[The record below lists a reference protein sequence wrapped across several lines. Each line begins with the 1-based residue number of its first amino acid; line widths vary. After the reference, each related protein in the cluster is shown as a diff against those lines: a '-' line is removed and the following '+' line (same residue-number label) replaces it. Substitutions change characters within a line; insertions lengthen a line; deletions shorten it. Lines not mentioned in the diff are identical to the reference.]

1 MSALGSHSTV
11 REELVGEL
19 TGLSTRALLELEGL
33 HRKPHA
39 VVYLSGSLVEG
50 FGNTSSDVDIFVVD
64 DSEPVGDLVVRKDV
78 CTIAIHL
85 LEHRRADF
93 EYWRPAVV
101 ESIRQ
106 KLAAIQPG
114 EEFVAEKL
122 APIEEL
128 FVHRLLIG
136 KPLAAE
142 EAFAELR
149 DSFDAERFRSYL
161 VQQAIHRADGALD
174 DLGGM
179 LEDDDLLTPLL
190 RARDLVSF
198 ALDAY
203 AHDRGN
209 TNTLPKW
216 RAKIVARLP
225 DDERSR
231 AVARDYWRLQFPTD
245 RALRHDPR
253 AAHEYVRECI
263 AFANRVTAWIQ
274 P

>member
-1 MSALGSHSTV
+1 VRALEPAV
-11 REELVGEL
+11 ADDLVAQL
-19 TGLSTRALLELEGL
+19 TGTSSRVLLQLERLDPAAGT
-33 HRKPHA
+33 

-50 FGNTSSDVDIFVVD
+50 FGNASSDVDVFVVSD
-64 DSEPVGDLVVRKDV
+64 RGPAGPLVVRKAT
-78 CTIAIHL
+78 CTISIHL
-85 LEHRRADF
+85 LGHRRADF
-93 EYWRPAVV
+93 EYWRPSVV
-101 ESIRQ
+101 DRIRK
-106 KLAAIQPG
+106 KLASIEPG

-122 APIEEL
+122 HLIEEL

-136 KPLAAE
+136 KPLATE
-142 EAFAELR
+142 EAFVELR

-179 LEDDDLLTPLL
+179 LEDDDLLTTLL

-216 RAKIVARLP
+216 RAKIVAGLP

-231 AVARDYWRLQFPTD
+231 AVAHDYRRLQFPTE
-245 RALRHDPR
+245 RALRHDPY
-253 AAHEYVRECI
+253 AVHEYVRECI
-263 AFANRVTAWIQ
+263 AFSNRVTAWIQ